1 MCEPGVGRS
10 MRSMPTSSPA
20 ARVAASL
27 SLLALGATPL
37 LAPPPARAAAKPD
50 LRVTSV
56 RTLPSGAAGAAL
68 PVRVVVGA
76 SGTTRARPPVVVY
89 LSKDGRRSKDDTR
102 LDAKVKVS
110 RGRRA
115 TLAFQVAIPSTHP
128 AGAVRVIACVDDPGK
143 VRERDERNNCRVAP
157 GRLNVQAAGTEA
169 KSARDLIT
177 ADVAA
182 GRLKADTALAY
193 RVFAVFG
200 DARLPSR
207 YAGAATGQDDD
218 TVMREAASRWKT
230 LSKAVRRQ
238 IGPYFLPPPV
248 RDAKAKAKGKAADA
262 GDPAECMS
270 DQFKDKAW
278 TSIPAAGGKVRLSWL
293 KERPEDGAQAKA
305 MAADLTTA
313 YARFKQI
320 LGREPLSDAK
330 VKCYHGP
337 DGALDVY
344 IHPISWK
351 AAVTIPASLA
361 TDTPA
366 DCEGYPGFIVAN
378 AHNAT
383 FSTRFTLAHELFHAF
398 QMSYAYAA
406 GCEDATWLDE
416 GSANWAAHS
425 AFPLDDSEHFFK
437 LRMEFP
443 QSDITLGDY
452 ESWPLFLWM
461 EKTLGE
467 GSIRKTYEALP
478 KQDALHAADTGM
490 GTWRQKFLDF
500 AKHAWNRAP
509 YPSFTDWDR
518 YSYDLR
524 PNYKPVVPV
533 HLFLAG
539 QEKRTAYAEFSLG
552 PRGRDYK
559 QYQVTDDKLREIT
572 FKNPLAADPDARIGA
587 ILTLA
592 DGSTRW
598 EDWSGRER
606 VRLCRDTPQQNVSEI
621 VLVYANS
628 QMAQAFSGG
637 GIKGTP
643 EMALRDTC
651 EDLPW
656 HFEVLWGQ
664 LTYDVDGWRPGSSP
678 DGLCGLDGF
687 ETRDQL
693 HFVAAADGQGYTPDE
708 NIVKR
713 AKVGTGLEGT
723 FKIHAPEASFDHIL
737 KGCKGWDDGGPKT
750 SCTAT
755 RHDPKHGGF
764 DVGFT
769 LSAESRDAQEAT
781 LRWWVPPA
789 IAGYFDAD
797 DSVCNVGTLDNYVE
811 PGEPT
816 ESGVLMSDLES
827 GKPITLTQT
836 GTKTWNADNH
846 GHPVVLG
853 YSWEFKMRIQRV
865 NADGSPL

>member
-1 MCEPGVGRS
+1 
-10 MRSMPTSSPA
+10 MPTSFSA
-20 ARVAASL
+20 ARIAASL

-37 LAPPPARAAAKPD
+37 FAPAPAGAAAKPD

-56 RTLPSGAAGAAL
+56 RTLPSAAAGAAL
-68 PVRVVVGA
+68 PVRVA
-76 SGTTRARPPVVVY
+76 LSTSGRTRARPAVAVY
-89 LSKDGRRSKDDTR
+89 LSRDRRRSKDDVR
-102 LDAKVKVS
+102 LTAKARAS

-115 TLAFQVAIPSTHP
+115 TLAFQVAIPGAQSTGP
-128 AGAVRVIACVDDPGK
+128 RRVIACVDDPGK
-143 VRERDERNNCRVAP
+143 IRERSERNNCRVAP
-157 GRLNVQAAGTEA
+157 GRLIVQAAGVEA
-169 KSARDLIT
+169 KSARDLIA
-177 ADVAA
+177 ADLAA
-182 GRLKADTALAY
+182 GRLKPDTALAY
-193 RVFAVFG
+193 RVFAEFG
-200 DARLPSR
+200 DAHLPSR

-230 LSKAVRRQ
+230 LSPSVRRQ
-238 IGPYFLPPPV
+238 IGQYFLPPPA
-248 RDAKAKAKGKAADA
+248 RDALAARKTKAKAKAADA
-262 GDPAECMS
+262 GDPVECMS
-270 DQFKDKAW
+270 DQFKPKAW
-278 TSIPAAGGKVRLSWL
+278 TSIPAAGGKIRLSWL

-351 AAVTIPASLA
+351 AAVTIPASLS
-361 TDTPA
+361 TDTKA

-398 QMSYAYAA
+398 QMSYHYAA
-406 GCEDATWLDE
+406 GCEDSTWLDE

-425 AFPLDDSEHFFK
+425 AFPLDDSEHFFT
-437 LRMEFP
+437 LRLEFP
-443 QSDITLGDY
+443 NGDITLGDY

-461 EKTLGE
+461 EKTLGD

-509 YPSFTDWDR
+509 YTSFADWDR
-518 YSYDLR
+518 LTYDLR
-524 PNYKPVVPV
+524 PHYQPVVPV

-539 QEKRTAYAEFSLG
+539 QEKRTAYAEFNLS

-559 QYQVTDDKLREIT
+559 QYQVTDDQLREIT
-572 FKNPLAADPDARIGA
+572 FKNPLAGQPDARIGA

-598 EDWSGRER
+598 EDWSGKER
-606 VRLCRDTPQQNVSEI
+606 VRMCRDTPQQNVTQI

-628 QMAQAFSGG
+628 QLDKMFSKGA
-637 GIKGTP
+637 GINGTP
-643 EMALRDTC
+643 EMQLRNTC
-651 EDLPW
+651 DDLPW

-664 LTYDVDGWRPGSSP
+664 LTYDVDGWRPGNSP

-693 HFVAAADGQGYTPDE
+693 HFAAAADGQGYTPDQ
-708 NIVKR
+708 NIVAR
-713 AKVGTGLEGT
+713 QKVGSGLEGT
-723 FKIHAPEASFDHIL
+723 FKIHAPVASFDHIL

-755 RHDPKHGGF
+755 RHDPKYGGF

-797 DSVCNVGTLDNYVE
+797 DSVCNVGTLDNSV
-811 PGEPT
+811 PVGELT

-836 GTKTWNADNH
+836 GSKTWNADNH

-853 YSWEFKMRIQRV
+853 YTWEFKMRIQRV